1 MRKEKEEMTVDP
13 DAQLA
18 AAGDME
24 AFEKIYRRYHRS
36 VYSACLRMIR
46 NVSQAEDLAQE
57 VFNQL
62 FRKICKTICRGAAF
76 RSRLFAFLSVTTG
89 ESCRRFLSKTILRQ
103 LTKQRDQYPN
113 KDCLTICERSQRH
126 LPLPPVKT
134 FSERCSE
141 AH

>member
-1 MRKEKEEMTVDP
+1 MTVDP

-76 RSRLFAFLSVTTG
+76 RSRLF
-89 ESCRRFLSKTILRQ
+89 CI
-103 LTKQRDQYPN
+103 
-113 KDCLTICERSQRH
+113 
-126 LPLPPVKT
+126 
-134 FSERCSE
+134 SECDDG
-141 AH
+141 